1 MSYEKEFKNENIKL
15 STESAIPALNIDESK
30 FIAKGKDR
38 YLIVFVDMVGSTKEL
53 RKIDANM
60 REVTRF
66 FKKFHENTI
75 RSFREEFGNSF
86 KFKMLGDGLLF
97 FFREEV
103 ALGIEENKRYECI
116 KFHRKLVRQELNVRT
131 IAGYGSLI
139 EVDVG
144 LDNKWTDYYGVA
156 INDIVHASKYMGS
169 EFKWIEE

>member
-1 MSYEKEFKNENIKL
+1 MNYNEEYRDI
-15 STESAIPALNIDESK
+15 TMESAIPSLSIDETK
-30 FIAKGKDR
+30 FVAMGKDR
-38 YLIVFVDMVGSTKEL
+38 YLIIFVDMVSSTKGL
-53 RKIDANM
+53 RAIDGNM
-60 REVTRF
+60 DEVTEF
-66 FKKFHENTI
+66 FKNFHEKTI

-103 ALGIEENKRYECI
+103 FLELENNKRYEC
-116 KFHRKLVRQELNVRT
+116 KRFYRKLVREGLEIRT
-131 IAGYGSLI
+131 IAGYGTLI

-156 INDIVHASKYMGS
+156 INDIVHASKDMGA